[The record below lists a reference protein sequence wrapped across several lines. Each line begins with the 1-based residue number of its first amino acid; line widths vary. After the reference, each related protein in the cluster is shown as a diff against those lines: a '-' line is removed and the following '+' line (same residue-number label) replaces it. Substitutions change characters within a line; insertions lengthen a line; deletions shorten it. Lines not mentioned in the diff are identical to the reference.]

1 MRLGAQ
7 VCALAPGS
15 KAAELY
21 GAEEISERHRH
32 RYEFN
37 NDYRDQFEEAGFVFS
52 GTSPDGGLVELIEL
66 KDHPFY
72 MASQFHP
79 EFLSKPVLPHPLFA
93 GFIKA
98 AREHATTNG
107 S

>member
-7 VCALAPGS
+7 ACALKPGS

-21 GAEEISERHRH
+21 GTQEISERHRH

-37 NDYRDQFEEAGFVFS
+37 NVYREKFEAKDFVFS
-52 GTSPDGGLVELIEL
+52 GTSPDGNLVELIEL
-66 KDHPFY
+66 KGHPYY
-72 MASQFHP
+72 MATQAHP
-79 EFLSKPVLPHPLFA
+79 EFKSKPVHAHPLFA

-98 AREHATTNG
+98 AHERTIG
-107 S
+107 K